1 MPKGCIIQAELRG
14 SAAATLAFMEVA
26 TAGAPFNEEAVSIRH
41 LMPPPPELRGADE
54 SRLAEF
60 GYLARRIYLPHAHDL
75 TPTTAQPGGLQL
87 KRPLPRTR
95 AELKDAFAAWAFSRT
110 PAFDAVALAHRY
122 AANEA
127 AYGAGS
133 YAHWRVANWGASTGA
148 VTLRASREPG
158 RVFLQYVSPG
168 MPHGLVV
175 ALPTRFP
182 DLAMRIER
190 VGVGGSRELLH
201 ATTTRGPRP

>member
-1 MPKGCIIQAELRG
+1 MPSCIIQAELCG
-14 SAAATLAFMEVA
+14 SDAATLAFMEAV

-41 LMPPPPELRGADE
+41 LMPPPPDLRGADE
-54 SRLAEF
+54 SMLAKF
-60 GYLARRIYLPHAHDL
+60 GDIVRRIYLPRAGDAL
-75 TPTTAQPGGLQL
+75 PTPAETAGLLL

-95 AELKDAFAAWAFSRT
+95 AELKDAFASWAFSRT
-110 PAFDAVALAHRY
+110 PAFDAVALAHHY

-133 YAHWRVANWGASTGA
+133 YADWQEANWGGPAGTG
-148 VTLRASREPG
+148 TLRASREPS
-158 RVFLQYVSPG
+158 RVFLQYVSPE
-168 MPHGLVV
+168 MPRGLVV

-190 VGVGGSRELLH
+190 VGVDGSRELLH